1 MQAACTLALLCALR
15 ARSRSCCLARFAHEA
30 MRAERALLSAE
41 NDFYNSTGMSKP
53 HLALLLER
61 ASHAVAERLVRDIGL
76 DGVTSDHW
84 RVLRHLSDGAGHSMG
99 ELAEREG
106 INPPTLTK
114 LIDRMVGKSM
124 VQRAADPEDSRRVL
138 VYTTDSGLEL
148 FTELQ
153 SRIDRHHASLGTMLG
168 ERNARQL
175 ERLLRLLI
183 DSAEQPNA

>member
-1 MQAACTLALLCALR
+1 
-15 ARSRSCCLARFAHEA
+15 
-30 MRAERALLSAE
+30 
-41 NDFYNSTGMSKP
+41 MSKP

-61 ASHAVAERLVRDIGL
+61 ATRVVADRLSRDIGL

-114 LIDRMVGKSM
+114 LVDRMVSKSM

-138 VYTTDSGLEL
+138 VYATDGGLDL
-148 FTELQ
+148 FNELQ
-153 SRIDRHHASLGTMLG
+153 SRIDQHHASMGALLGP
-168 ERNARQL
+168 RNARQL
-175 ERLLRLLI
+175 ERLLTLLI
-183 DSAEQPNA
+183 DEAERPSA

>member
-1 MQAACTLALLCALR
+1 M
-15 ARSRSCCLARFAHEA
+15 
-30 MRAERALLSAE
+30 RALLSE
-41 NDFYNSTGMSKP
+41 ESNFYNITAMSRSKP

-61 ASHAVAERLVRDIGL
+61 ASRIVDDRLTRDIGL

-84 RVLRHLSDGAGHSMG
+84 RVLRHLADGTGLPMG
-99 ELAEREG
+99 EIAVREG

-138 VYTTDSGLEL
+138 VYATDAGVEL
-148 FTELQ
+148 LQELQ
-153 SRIDRHHASLGTMLG
+153 QRIDRHQAALGSLLG

-175 ERLLRLLI
+175 ERLLTLLI
-183 DSAEQPNA
+183 EGSERATV